1 MPESFKS
8 THCFGPKFKYGL
20 QGRGSIYFTVFILKP
35 IAVGFE
41 IFLNFFFKLT
51 KSMLEGVH
59 IPMRPISIFIGLYE
73 KVMSTL
79 VELVDHR
86 DMT

>member
-1 MPESFKS
+1 MF
-8 THCFGPKFKYGL
+8 
-20 QGRGSIYFTVFILKP
+20 
-35 IAVGFE
+35 
-41 IFLNFFFKLT
+41 
-51 KSMLEGVH
+51 EGVH
-59 IPMRPISIFIGLYE
+59 IPMRPISIFIGGLYE